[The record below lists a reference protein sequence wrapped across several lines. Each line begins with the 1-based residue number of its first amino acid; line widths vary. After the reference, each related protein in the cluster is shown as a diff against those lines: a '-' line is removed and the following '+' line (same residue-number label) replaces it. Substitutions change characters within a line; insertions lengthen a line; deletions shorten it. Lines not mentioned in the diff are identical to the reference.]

1 MKNKF
6 LYTLLALLPIFL
18 YSCKDDEVITNE
30 DGTIPDREFM
40 TMFRKDHNTGK
51 GDDEPYACKVVDLND
66 IQLYWYG
73 VKDCAGYQIRMA
85 LQANVS
91 SGLAEDWDNPAHLL
105 MDTIVGP
112 DVLDLLVKDLE
123 YSTSYRFAIRTL
135 SPKGE
140 GYHSKWYGYGDG
152 RHWADWFGLDTDLR
166 YNTPDLVVI
175 GNITKTSFRLN
186 LDLSYAT
193 SGDPG
198 DYKQHFEVDEDG
210 NFVVHIISV
219 LPSPTNPSPQVPD
232 KWKKYEVTAE
242 DKAKGYIDI
251 DGLDMNSVYVV
262 NAENKNIPIHVDAV
276 YNTCTVR
283 TDGEPG
289 EPIFLEHSVN
299 PDDTI
304 PGAVKYQAMCL
315 DKILEDYTADN
326 TLTEGTIFEL
336 EGGKIYYF
344 ANNPSLCKGMTM
356 RTRQS
361 DLDAGKGN
369 AKIYLNGM
377 SKNPDGSGVSCNFMF
392 GRQPQSGES
401 DAPINVK
408 SVIFEDIDFDSPE
421 ATNYG
426 DGKATGNYFA
436 NMYSNGMAVT
446 FNSFEVRRCTFQH
459 MVRGFIRVQGTKRKV
474 FEKILV
480 EDCLFYNNGYY
491 DNNGAGYAWIAGD
504 GKDPKSNIFKD
515 MIFRGNTFYDSPRT
529 ALFSDNNKTL
539 AWPPSVQYKI
549 TLENNTFV
557 NFSTRSS
564 GRYIF
569 SLRYLPGGS
578 QIVVK
583 KNLFI
588 QTKAVDDDRNLNFNG
603 MDIRSLEGTGPKEI
617 TFDIADNYAVTC
629 EESKRKDD
637 GIFTG
642 GAFSAKK
649 NSAGAFLDYLPGVIN
664 GAEQLTVKVGSTPL
678 APTDLMVDPNPPYKN
693 GDKDMHETT
702 TEKLMNGLRFKNTD
716 QVRNHEIYKL
726 GIGDPRWRQ

>member
-1 MKNKF
+1 MKNKI
-6 LYTLLALLPIFL
+6 LYTLLALLSISF
-18 YSCKDDEVITNE
+18 YSCKDDQIETNA
-30 DGTIPDREFM
+30 DGTVSDREFM

-51 GDDEPYACKVVDLND
+51 GDDEPYACKVQDLND

-91 SGLAEDWDNPAHLL
+91 SGLAEDWGNPDKLL

-112 DVLDLLVKDLE
+112 DVLDMLIKDLE

-135 SPKGE
+135 SIKGE

-152 RHWADWFGLDTDLR
+152 RHWADWFGLDTQTR
-166 YNTPDLVVI
+166 YATPDVVVI
-175 GNITKTSFRLN
+175 GNITKSSFRLG
-186 LDLSYAT
+186 LDLVYAT

-198 DYKQHFEVDEDG
+198 DYLNHFEVDDNG
-210 NFVVHIISV
+210 NFVVHTISV
-219 LPSPTNPSPQVPD
+219 TPSPTNPNAKVPD
-232 KWKKYEVTAE
+232 KWRKYAVTKE
-242 DKAKGYIDI
+242 DLENGYIDI

-262 NAENKNIPIHVDAV
+262 NAENKNIPIHVDAI

-289 EPIFLEHSVN
+289 EPILVEHKVDPN
-299 PDDTI
+299 DTI
-304 PGAVKYQAMCL
+304 PGAVSYNAMCL
-315 DKILEDYTADN
+315 DKILIDYTADA
-326 TLTEGTIFEL
+326 TLTEGTIYEL
-336 EGGKIYYF
+336 EGGKAYYF
-344 ANNPSLCKGMTM
+344 ANNPTLCKGLTM

-377 SKNPDGSGVSCNFMF
+377 SKNPDGSAVSCNFMF

-408 SVIFEDIDFDSPE
+408 SVIFEDIDFDSPL

-436 NMYSNGMAVT
+436 NMYSNGMGVT
-446 FNSFEVRRCTFQH
+446 FNSFEVRNCTFQH
-459 MVRGFIRVQGTKRKV
+459 MIRGFIRVQGSKRKV
-474 FEKILV
+474 FEKMVV
-480 EDCLFYNNGYY
+480 ENCIFYNNGYF

-515 MIFRGNTFYDSPRT
+515 MIFRNNTFYDSPRT
-529 ALFSDNNKTL
+529 ALFSDNNASL
-539 AWPPSVQYKI
+539 AWPSSVEYKI

-569 SLRYLPGGS
+569 SMRYLPGGS
-578 QIVVK
+578 QIIAK

-588 QTKAVDDDRNLNFNG
+588 QTKASDDNRNMNFNG
-603 MDIRSLEGTGPKEI
+603 MDIRELSGTGPKEI
-617 TFDIADNYAVTC
+617 TFDIEDNYSVSYDN
-629 EESKRKDD
+629 SKQKDD

-649 NSAGAFLDYLPGVIN
+649 NSAGAFLDFTPGVIN
-664 GAEQLTVKVGSTPL
+664 GAGQLVVKVGSTPIS
-678 APTDLMVDPNPPYKN
+678 PTELMVDPNPPYK
-693 GDKDMHETT
+693 DAKDMHRTT
-702 TEKLMNGLRFKNTD
+702 FEKLMNGLKFNKTD
-716 QVRNHEIYKL
+716 KVLNHEIYKL

>member
-1 MKNKF
+1 MKNKI
-6 LYTLLALLPIFL
+6 LYTLLALFCVSV
-18 YSCKDDEVITNE
+18 YSCKDDDVAPNE
-30 DGTIPDREFM
+30 DGTVPDREFM

-51 GDDEPYACKVVDLND
+51 GDDEPYASKVVDLND
-66 IQLYWYG
+66 IELRWYG
-73 VKDCAGYQIRMA
+73 VNDCAGYEIKMA
-85 LQANVS
+85 LQPNVS
-91 SGLAEDWDNPAHLL
+91 SGLAADWENPNYIL

-112 DVLDLLVKDLE
+112 DVLDLKIENLE

-135 SPKGE
+135 SIKGE

-152 RHWADWFGLDTDLR
+152 RHWADWFGLDTEVR
-166 YNTPDLVVI
+166 YATPDLIVI
-175 GNITKTSFRLN
+175 DNITKESFRLN
-186 LDLSYAT
+186 IDRVA
-193 SGDPG
+193 SGQIYDPNE
-198 DYKQHFEVDEDG
+198 FEVDADG
-210 NFVVHIISV
+210 NFVVHIVSV
-219 LPSPTNPSPQVPD
+219 APSPTNPNAQVPER
-232 KWKKYEVTAE
+232 WKNYTVSEE
-242 DKAKGYIDI
+242 DFTRGYIDI

-262 NAENKNIPIHVDAV
+262 NAENLNNPIHVDAI

-289 EPIFLEHSVN
+289 DPLFLEHNVDPN
-299 PDDTI
+299 DTI

-315 DKILEDYTADN
+315 DKILIDYTADAS
-326 TLTEGTIFEL
+326 LTEGTIFEL
-336 EGGKIYYF
+336 EGGKVYYF
-344 ANNPSLCKGMTM
+344 ANNPTLCKGVTI

-377 SKNPDGSGVSCNFMF
+377 SENPDGTAVSCNFMF
-392 GRQPQSGES
+392 GRQPQSGEA

-408 SVIFEDIDFDSPE
+408 SVIFEDIDFDSPL

-446 FNSFEVRRCTFQH
+446 FNSFEVRRCTFQR
-459 MVRGFIRVQGTKRKV
+459 MIRGFIRVQGSKRKV
-474 FEKILV
+474 FEQMIV
-480 EDCLFYNNGYY
+480 EDCIFYNSGYY

-504 GKDPKSNIFKD
+504 GKDPKSNIFRD
-515 MIFRGNTFYDSPRT
+515 MVFRNNTFYDSPRT
-529 ALFSDNNKTL
+529 ALFTDNNKTL
-539 AWPPSVQYKI
+539 AWPASVQYKI

-569 SLRYLPGGS
+569 SLRMLPGGS
-578 QIVVK
+578 QIVAK

-588 QTKAVDDDRNLNFNG
+588 QTRATGDERNMNFNG

-617 TFDIADNYAVTC
+617 TFDIADNYAVSYDT
-629 EESKRKDD
+629 SKQKDD

-649 NSAGAFLDYLPGVIN
+649 NSAGAFLDFTPGVIK
-664 GAEQLTVKVGSTPL
+664 GADQLIVKVGSTPL
-678 APTDLMVDPNPPYKN
+678 SPTDLMVDPNPPYKD
-693 GDKDMHETT
+693 GDKDMHEIT
-702 TEKLMNGLRFKNTD
+702 TEQLMRGLKFNKTD
-716 QVRNHEIYKL
+716 KVLNHEIYKL
-726 GIGDPRWRQ
+726 GVGAPRWR

>member
-1 MKNKF
+1 MKNKI
-6 LYTLLALLPIFL
+6 LYTLLALLSISF
-18 YSCKDDEVITNE
+18 YSCKDDQIETNA
-30 DGTIPDREFM
+30 DGTVSDREFM

-51 GDDEPYACKVVDLND
+51 GDDEPYACKVEDLND

-91 SGLAEDWDNPAHLL
+91 SGLAEDWGNPDKLL

-112 DVLDLLVKDLE
+112 DVLDMLIKDLE

-135 SPKGE
+135 SIKGE

-152 RHWADWFGLDTDLR
+152 RHWADWFGLDTQTR
-166 YNTPDLVVI
+166 YATPDVVVI
-175 GNITKTSFRLN
+175 GNITKSSFRLG
-186 LDLSYAT
+186 LDLVYAT

-198 DYKQHFEVDEDG
+198 DYLNHFEVDDNG
-210 NFVVHIISV
+210 NFVVHTISV
-219 LPSPTNPSPQVPD
+219 TPSPTNPNAQVPD
-232 KWKKYEVTAE
+232 KWRNYAVTKE
-242 DKAKGYIDI
+242 DLENGYIDI

-262 NAENKNIPIHVDAV
+262 NAENKNIPIHVDAI

-289 EPIFLEHSVN
+289 EPILVEHKVDPN
-299 PDDTI
+299 DTI
-304 PGAVKYQAMCL
+304 PGAVSYNAMCL
-315 DKILEDYTADN
+315 DKILIDYTADA
-326 TLTEGTIFEL
+326 TLTEGTIYEL
-336 EGGKIYYF
+336 EGGKAYYF
-344 ANNPSLCKGMTM
+344 ANNPTLCKGLTM

-377 SKNPDGSGVSCNFMF
+377 SKNPDGSAVSCNFMF

-408 SVIFEDIDFDSPE
+408 SVIFEDIDFDSPL

-436 NMYSNGMAVT
+436 NMYSNGMGVT
-446 FNSFEVRRCTFQH
+446 FNSFEVRNCTFQH
-459 MVRGFIRVQGTKRKV
+459 MIRGFIRVQGSKRKV
-474 FEKILV
+474 FEKMVV
-480 EDCLFYNNGYY
+480 ENCIFYNNGYF

-515 MIFRGNTFYDSPRT
+515 MIFRNNTFYDSPRT
-529 ALFSDNNKTL
+529 ALFSDENKNL
-539 AWPPSVQYKI
+539 AWPASVQYKI

-564 GRYIF
+564 SRYIF
-569 SLRYLPGGS
+569 NLRYLPGGS
-578 QIVVK
+578 QIIAK

-588 QTKAVDDDRNLNFNG
+588 QTKTSDDSRNMNFNG
-603 MDIRSLEGTGPKEI
+603 MDIRELAGTGPKEI
-617 TFDIADNYAVTC
+617 TFDIADNYSVSYDN
-629 EESKRKDD
+629 SKQKDD

-649 NSAGAFLDYLPGVIN
+649 NSAGAFLDFTPGVIN
-664 GAEQLTVKVGSTPL
+664 GAGQLVVKVGSTPIS
-678 APTDLMVDPNPPYKN
+678 PTELMVDPNPPYK
-693 GDKDMHETT
+693 DAKDMHRTT
-702 TEKLMNGLRFKNTD
+702 FEKLMNGLKFNKTD
-716 QVRNHEIYKL
+716 KVLNHEIYKL

>member
-1 MKNKF
+1 MKNKI
-6 LYTLLALLPIFL
+6 LYILLALLSISF
-18 YSCKDDEVITNE
+18 YSCKDDKIITNE

-73 VKDCAGYQIRMA
+73 VKDCAGYEIKMA
-85 LQANVS
+85 LQPNVS
-91 SGLAEDWDNPAHLL
+91 SGLAADWDNPNNLL
-105 MDTIVGP
+105 IDTIVGP
-112 DVLDLLVKDLE
+112 NVLDILIKDLA

-135 SPKGE
+135 SKKGE

-152 RHWADWFGLDTDLR
+152 RHWADWFGLDTQIR
-166 YNTPDLVVI
+166 YSTPDVVVI
-175 GNITKTSFRLN
+175 GDITKTSFRLN
-186 LDLSYAT
+186 LDLVYAT

-198 DYKQHFEVDEDG
+198 DYLKHFEVDNNG
-210 NFVVHIISV
+210 NFVVHTISV
-219 LPSPTNPSPQVPD
+219 VPSPTNPNAQVAD
-232 KWKKYEVTAE
+232 KWRNYTITQE
-242 DKAKGYIDI
+242 DFANGYIDV

-262 NAENKNIPIHVDAV
+262 NAENKNIPVHVDAI

-289 EPIFLEHSVN
+289 DPIFIKHQVDAN
-299 PDDTI
+299 DTI
-304 PGAVKYQAMCL
+304 AGAVDYKAVCL
-315 DKILEDYTADN
+315 DKILIDYTADA

-336 EGGKIYYF
+336 EGGKAYYF
-344 ANNPSLCKGMTM
+344 ANNPTLCKGLTI

-377 SKNPDGSGVSCNFMF
+377 SMNPDGTAASCNFMF
-392 GRQPQSGES
+392 GRQPQQGES

-408 SVIFEDIDFDSPE
+408 SVIFKNIDFDSPL

-436 NMYSNGMAVT
+436 NMYSNGMGVT
-446 FNSFEVRRCTFQH
+446 FNSFEVRNCTFQH
-459 MVRGFIRVQGTKRKV
+459 MIRGFIRVQGSKRKV
-474 FEKILV
+474 FEKMIV
-480 EDCLFYNNGYY
+480 ENCIFFNNGYY

-515 MIFRGNTFYDSPRT
+515 VVFRNNTFYDSPRT
-529 ALFSDNNKTL
+529 ALFTDNNASL
-539 AWPPSVQYKI
+539 AWPSSVQYKI

-564 GRYIF
+564 GRYLF
-569 SLRYLPGGS
+569 SMRYLPGGS
-578 QIVVK
+578 QVIVK

-588 QTKAVDDDRNLNFNG
+588 QTKKSDDNRNLNFNG
-603 MDIRSLEGTGPKEI
+603 MDIRELGGTGPKNI
-617 TFDIADNYAVTC
+617 TFDVADNYSVSC
-629 EESKRKDD
+629 EESKQKND

-649 NSAGAFLDYLPGVIN
+649 NSAGAFIDFTPGVIN
-664 GAEQLTVKVGSTPL
+664 GAESLVVKIGENPIS
-678 APTDLMVDPNPPYKN
+678 PTELMVDPNPPYKTA
-693 GDKDMHETT
+693 KDMHRTT
-702 TEKLMNGLRFKNTD
+702 FEQLMRGLKFNSTD